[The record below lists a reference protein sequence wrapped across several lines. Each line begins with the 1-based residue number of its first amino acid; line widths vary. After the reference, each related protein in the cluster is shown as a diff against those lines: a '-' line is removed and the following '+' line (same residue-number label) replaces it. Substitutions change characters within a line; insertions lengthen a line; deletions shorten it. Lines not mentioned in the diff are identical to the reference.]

1 MSKSSKDQMDLDEKK
16 VLSELVKNAN
26 NNIETIAKHC
36 GFSRQKTWRIL
47 KRLEAKKVI
56 WGYTAIFNE
65 DQMQLKHFTLLVKRS
80 MKQVNEAT
88 IDKIVS
94 RVLDNI
100 IKPIGVTIESSS
112 YIHGEYDWMI
122 TFTAQ
127 DIIQAKRFSDALVSM
142 HPGVIEK
149 ILILE
154 TLIFIKKHY
163 IMNPEKDRLSEFL

>member
-127 DIIQAKRFSDALVSM
+127 DIIQAKRFSDALISM